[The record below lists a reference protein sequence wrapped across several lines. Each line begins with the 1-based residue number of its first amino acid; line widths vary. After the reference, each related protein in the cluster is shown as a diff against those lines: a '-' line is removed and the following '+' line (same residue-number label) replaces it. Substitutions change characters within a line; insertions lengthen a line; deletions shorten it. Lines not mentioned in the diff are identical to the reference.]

1 MAKIVMTM
9 LSFYFSADSVLTQAR
24 CALISLISSVQFSSV
39 QLNPGR
45 LQSVT
50 GSLLRSW
57 TSNFLTEVRRSAPFS
72 RGCHG
77 DSLRIMGYPDKPSS
91 PRGSLSI
98 VLSVLAVHMRTS
110 QRPVGQYVCHWSQS
124 NRAGSLWHVVPRDIG
139 QMYEQ
144 PTDHI
149 PHGSHWCHSWVGTVN
164 DSQKVCPSS

>member
-1 MAKIVMTM
+1 MGMTCRRKQQRE
-9 LSFYFSADSVLTQAR
+9 SKDSKKLKN
-24 CALISLISSVQFSSV
+24 LFSSV

-57 TSNFLTEVRRSAPFS
+57 TSNNLTEVRRSAPFS

-149 PHGSHWCHSWVGTVN
+149 PHESHWCHLWVGTVN
-164 DSQKVCPSS
+164 DTQKVCPSS